1 MHEEG
6 EEFPK
11 YKKIR
16 VECIFG
22 SDSGCGD
29 ESYWCNA
36 FVMKTEVLATL

>member
-1 MHEEG
+1 MKKAKS
-6 EEFPK
+6 FQSI
-11 YKKIR
+11 KKIR